1 MDHMT
6 YVADRLERNRAA
18 ALIREIELRRRILDR
33 GPTIVPAHPAASPLN
48 AVGIW
53 FRNLRGAARVR
64 ISY

>member
-33 GPTIVPAHPAASPLN
+33 GATIIPERPAVSPLN
-48 AVGIW
+48 VLGIW
-53 FRNLRGAARVR
+53 FRSRGGAARVR